1 MKTASLF
8 FFAFCFVASFI
19 PVKMNAQSNGE
30 IIIQSA
36 GSNFSCDT
44 CSKAVTGTY
53 QFIVS
58 TKKGMPAFSDNVL
71 YEVEKVRD
79 DNNVVY
85 LVISPEATVMI
96 PPRSRIYAK
105 DFIPL
110 EEIVYTN

>member
-1 MKTASLF
+1 MKTKSFF
-8 FFAFCFVASFI
+8 FFAFCIAAGFF
-19 PVKMNAQSNGE
+19 PVKMIAQSTGE
-30 IIIQSA
+30 IVIQSA
-36 GSNFSCDT
+36 GAGFSCDT
-44 CSKAVTGTY
+44 CSKAMAGTY

-58 TKKGMPAFSDNVL
+58 TKKGTPAFSDNVL

-79 DNNVVY
+79 DNHVVY

-105 DFIPL
+105 DFSPL